1 MSLIR
6 SGAIA
11 GFSALVSRYEVNPVD
26 LLTRVGLSSAQ
37 LRDPNNYI
45 AYSQV
50 ARLLELAA
58 ESCGQMLFGLLLAQR
73 QTSTVLGDI
82 ALGWS
87 QQPTMQAAIDK
98 ASQQLYLHV
107 RGLELQ
113 QRIEGDMLRF
123 EFAFMVGS
131 HRGIQQLIQLSYGH
145 LCNFIDELVGAES
158 RELQLSLHQSAG
170 EQDLVSLLPRYAS
183 RLLFGAADNF
193 IKVPLRWGARKPHVD
208 TALLAEHFRLY
219 VSNLE
224 QSYPDSVSDRIK
236 SVLGRLLRSGDCSVT
251 RVAAVLDLQPR
262 VLQKRLAAQGM
273 TYSSLLRE
281 TRQQIAEQYLAN
293 NAMSVTELA
302 LNLGYAEVAVFS
314 RHFKQWTGLSPRQ
327 WQRQRQKNTSYNR

>member
-11 GFSALVSRYEVNPVD
+11 GFSELVNSYGANPVG
-26 LLTRVGLSSAQ
+26 LLAGVGLTSAQ

-50 ARLLELAA
+50 ADLLELAA
-58 ESCGQMLFGLLLAQR
+58 ESCQQSLFGLQLAQR

-98 ASQQLYLHV
+98 ACQQLYLHV

-113 QRIEGDMLRF
+113 QRVEGDMLRF
-123 EFAFMVGS
+123 EFAFMLDS
-131 HRGIQQLIQLSYGH
+131 NRGIQQLIQLSYGH
-145 LCNFIDELVGAES
+145 LCNFIDELVGADS
-158 RELQLSLHQSAG
+158 RELQLSLHQSASK
-170 EQDLVSLLPRYAS
+170 QDLVSLLPRYAS
-183 RLLFGAADNF
+183 RLVFDGVDNF
-193 IKVPLRWGARKPHVD
+193 VKVPVRWGARKPHVD
-208 TALLAEHFRLY
+208 TASLAEHFRHY
-219 VSNLE
+219 VNNLE
-224 QSYPDSVSDRIK
+224 QSYPDSVTDRIK
-236 SVLGRLLRSGDCSVT
+236 SVLGQLLRSGDCSLA
-251 RVAAVLDLQPR
+251 RVAAVLGVQPR
-262 VLQKRLAAQGM
+262 VLQKRLAAQGAG
-273 TYSSLLRE
+273 YSQLLRE

-293 NAMSVTELA
+293 NAMSVTDLA

-327 WQRQRQKNTSYNR
+327 WQQRYIATR